1 MNADEKRP
9 RWVDVDVR
17 MAWCVG
23 ADVQSSLRSSEDG
36 CCLPTCRGKNASK
49 VVAVYRLRIIPGR
62 QPLENP
68 CSRRCCPSW

>member
-9 RWVDVDVR
+9 SPASRWVDVDVR

-36 CCLPTCRGKNASK
+36 CYCT
-49 VVAVYRLRIIPGR
+49 YRLRIIPGR

-68 CSRRCCPSW
+68 CPRRCCPSW